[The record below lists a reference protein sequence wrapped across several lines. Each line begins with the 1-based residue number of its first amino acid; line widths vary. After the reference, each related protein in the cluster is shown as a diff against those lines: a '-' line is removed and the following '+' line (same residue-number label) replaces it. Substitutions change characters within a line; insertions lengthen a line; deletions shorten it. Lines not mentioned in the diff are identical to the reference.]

1 MSLNILVNLHLFI
14 YLSIGLFIYCIHS
27 FIHWFFLSFN
37 LFIQCYLLPL
47 VLLYCFHMYSPPVL
61 IILGQYLYTVLWS
74 STFIYF
80 FVECYVSFL
89 YIHFLPFLPVCQSF
103 LPVFLVVSLFVFI
116 CFHPFT
122 SRLYPFLFV
131 YQSVYLKI
139 SQNSREKTSFLIT
152 GVSFLITLQACPEIL
167 FKKKLWRKCFPV
179 NFFKVFRNTVFTEHL
194 CVLLELTDPTMPN
207 YYDN

>member
-1 MSLNILVNLHLFI
+1 MQTEKNHEKLNEIVKQCFLKKEMSLNILVNLHLFI

-103 LPVFLVVSLFVFI
+103 LPVFLVVSQFCFYLF
-116 CFHPFT
+116 P
-122 SRLYPFLFV
+122 PV
-131 YQSVYLKI
+131 YQSFVP
-139 SQNSREKTSFLIT
+139 
-152 GVSFLITLQACPEIL
+152 VSFCLPVGIL
-167 FKKKLWRKCFPV
+167 K
-179 NFFKVFRNTVFTEHL
+179 NFAKFT
-194 CVLLELTDPTMPN
+194 
-207 YYDN
+207 